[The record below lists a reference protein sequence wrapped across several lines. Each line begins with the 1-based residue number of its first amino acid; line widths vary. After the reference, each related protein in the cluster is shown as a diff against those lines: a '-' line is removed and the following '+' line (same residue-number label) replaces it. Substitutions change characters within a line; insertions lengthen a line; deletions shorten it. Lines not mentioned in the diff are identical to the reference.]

1 MDITYFVLIVG
12 GVIGLVLGVWAL
24 IDLWRGPYTVVAKIG
39 WTFGI
44 LIIPIIMSVL
54 YLISRPSSKMQ
65 QKAYEINE
73 TPEEQIRKYGHGG
86 EL

>member
-73 TPEEQIRKYGHGG
+73 TPEEQIRKYGHDG

>member
-65 QKAYEINE
+65 QKAYEIND